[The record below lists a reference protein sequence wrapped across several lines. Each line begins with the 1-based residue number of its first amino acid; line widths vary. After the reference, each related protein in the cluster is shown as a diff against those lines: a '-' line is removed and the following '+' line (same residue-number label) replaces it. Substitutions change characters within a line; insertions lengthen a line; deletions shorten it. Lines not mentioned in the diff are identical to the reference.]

1 MGCINYDEATSLLND
16 VLKDEQLDNLES
28 DKKEKIKYL
37 RSKAIQK
44 LIIEVK
50 QVFLDYEDEILAGS
64 FDLPLTAKL
73 ESNEKLKEIIEITR
87 RSVYESCAVVEVKV
101 AGYEVIGGLLEEFI
115 TGITNSSLSKSY
127 LVKKL
132 LPNFKASDE
141 DEELYRK
148 ILKVTDYISGM
159 TDSYA
164 VSVFKKIKGISLPRG
179 GR

>member
-1 MGCINYDEATSLLND
+1 M
-16 VLKDEQLDNLES
+16 
-28 DKKEKIKYL
+28 
-37 RSKAIQK
+37 
-44 LIIEVK
+44 
-50 QVFLDYEDEILAGS
+50 
-64 FDLPLTAKL
+64 
-73 ESNEKLKEIIEITR
+73 
-87 RSVYESCAVVEVKV
+87 

-127 LVKKL
+127 LLKKL

>member
-1 MGCINYDEATSLLND
+1 MLF
-16 VLKDEQLDNLES
+16 
-28 DKKEKIKYL
+28 
-37 RSKAIQK
+37 RS
-44 LIIEVK
+44 
-50 QVFLDYEDEILAGS
+50 
-64 FDLPLTAKL
+64 
-73 ESNEKLKEIIEITR
+73 
-87 RSVYESCAVVEVKV
+87 KV

-132 LPNFKASDE
+132 LPNFKESDE